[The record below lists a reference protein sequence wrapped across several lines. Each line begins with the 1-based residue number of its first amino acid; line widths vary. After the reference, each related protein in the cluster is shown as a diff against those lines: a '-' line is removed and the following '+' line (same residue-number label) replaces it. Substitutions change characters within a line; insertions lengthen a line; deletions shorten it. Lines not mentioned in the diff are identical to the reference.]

1 MSSSYRMRHP
11 EMKDGAS
18 MHRLMTISGNLEAN
32 APYTYMMMAH
42 YFGRT
47 SYLVEKIVPLSPRS
61 SSSPHTDAYDAIP
74 VGYVLAF
81 HPPQERDALFVWQIG
96 VAPEARG
103 QGLGKRLLMALFET
117 LAQNDEN
124 QAVRYVLATVDD
136 HNTPSKR
143 LFQSLARAWGADLRI
158 EHNFFPQH
166 FFPDSHASEHLYR
179 IGPIEI
185 VKY

>member
-1 MSSSYRMRHP
+1 
-11 EMKDGAS
+11 
-18 MHRLMTISGNLEAN
+18 MHHLMTISGSLEAN

-47 SYLVEKIVPLSPRS
+47 SYLAEKVVPSAHN
-61 SSSPHTDAYDAIP
+61 SSPSRHPDDSPDDSYDVIP

-81 HPPQERDALFVWQIG
+81 HPPQESDALFVWQIG
-96 VAPEARG
+96 VAPEVRG
-103 QGLGKRLLMALFET
+103 QGLGKRLLMSLFET
-117 LAQNDEN
+117 LAQNNAD
-124 QAVRYVLATVDD
+124 QPIRYVLATVDD

-179 IGPIEI
+179 IGPIKI
-185 VKY
+185 V